1 MSIESNEE
9 FRPKIVAFCCNWCSY
24 AGADLAG
31 SSRLSYP
38 ADVKIIRVPCSC
50 RVNPMFILRAFEK
63 GADGVILCGCHPGDC
78 HYTTGNY
85 YARRRMTLLFSML
98 DFIGVENGRTR
109 VEWVSAA
116 EGVKF
121 SQTMNEFV
129 EKVQF
134 SRKEC
139 KTGGF
144 KMQELIE
151 RAKELLGDGTVV
163 RVLGW
168 KAGDLPYNPEPAY
181 FENEEDL
188 KDFVYNG
195 FCGANLSKYM
205 IEASKKEGKT
215 LVFLKPCD
223 TYSFNQLLK
232 EHRVDRDK
240 AYIIGVGCKGKLDI
254 EKIKAQGIKGIQKI
268 TGAEIS
274 DECETLTVE
283 TLYGE
288 KSVSYKD
295 AMLGR
300 CHTCKGKE
308 HKIFDEEIGES
319 KDTKDADRFAEIE
332 KIEAMSPAEKFA
344 FFQKELSKCIRCNA
358 CRNVCPA
365 CSCRKCVF
373 DSDKFDSAQ
382 KANVDSFE
390 EKMFHIIRAFHVAGR
405 CTDCGECS
413 RVCPQGIPLHLFNRK
428 FIKDIDNF
436 YGEYQA
442 GEDAV
447 SPMPLTSYTTEDV
460 EPSIVGERG

>member
-1 MSIESNEE
+1 
-9 FRPKIVAFCCNWCSY
+9 
-24 AGADLAG
+24 
-31 SSRLSYP
+31 
-38 ADVKIIRVPCSC
+38 
-50 RVNPMFILRAFEK
+50 
-63 GADGVILCGCHPGDC
+63 
-78 HYTTGNY
+78 
-85 YARRRMTLLFSML
+85 
-98 DFIGVENGRTR
+98 
-109 VEWVSAA
+109 
-116 EGVKF
+116 
-121 SQTMNEFV
+121 
-129 EKVQF
+129 
-134 SRKEC
+134 
-139 KTGGF
+139 
-144 KMQELIE
+144 MQELIE

-223 TYSFNQLLK
+223 TYSFNQLIK

-390 EKMFHIIRAFHVAGR
+390 EKMFIRAFHVAGR